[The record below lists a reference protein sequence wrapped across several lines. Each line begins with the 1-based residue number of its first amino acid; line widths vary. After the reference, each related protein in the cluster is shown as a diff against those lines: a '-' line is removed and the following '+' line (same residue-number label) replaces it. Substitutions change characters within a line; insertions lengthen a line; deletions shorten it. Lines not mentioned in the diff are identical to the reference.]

1 MTSCNSSYEH
11 ETVANKIEEIKSRI
25 KAVTKSNA
33 LIDFELEYL
42 FDQRW
47 ANLEPTYEKIS
58 LVDADPIASNNTES
72 KQFRF

>member
-1 MTSCNSSYEH
+1 MPD
-11 ETVANKIEEIKSRI
+11 KIDEIKSKI
-25 KAVTKSNA
+25 KAVTKNNA

-58 LVDADPIASNNTES
+58 LLEADPITNYNSSECN
-72 KQFRF
+72 